1 MISKEVGML
10 LTVVMLALTFDCGN
24 CNRQQIGNVVSFK
37 YNAVTRVEDSES
49 SAHHRNSRSVHR
61 SQRSVLSSVDMQ
73 TAVDT
78 HNNCRRLV
86 GAADAEIMVSQNE
99 KKHRPAYITLLN
111 RYLFQLHHI

>member
-24 CNRQQIGNVVSFK
+24 CNRQQIEKVVSFK
-37 YNAVTRVEDSES
+37 SNAVTRVEDSEI
-49 SAHHRNSRSVHR
+49 ARHRDSRSVHR
-61 SQRSVLSSVDMQ
+61 SQRSVLSSVDIQ

-86 GAADAEIMVSQNE
+86 GAADVEIMVSPNE
-99 KKHRPAYITLLN
+99 KKHRPEYITLLS
-111 RYLFQLHHI
+111 RYKCALFNY